1 VVQQETNSSS
11 VTEWLD
17 SRVQGKKLAARQ
29 MQVIGVLRSQP
40 RLASYGSVSDI
51 AAAASSNAS
60 TVTRTAQALEFKG
73 WADFQF
79 ELRSRFLASLS
90 ALEVA
95 AEHNG
100 HISSPA
106 QAAVSTDRANL
117 AHLERTLD
125 PATVRSIAEA
135 IAGARQTLI
144 VAAGSYAIPGKA
156 LEHNAVIAGYNVRL
170 LDADVAALTNTLA
183 RVTSEDLVIAIS
195 LWRVYDST
203 VRAMEIAH
211 NAGAAI
217 ASITDSAGSPVAEHA
232 AQRIVVPTE
241 GAGFFPSLTGAVAAV
256 QAIAVELASL
266 DRERS
271 NKNIAASERT
281 WDQMRI
287 MHPRSSS

>member
-1 VVQQETNSSS
+1 M
-11 VTEWLD
+11 TEWLD
-17 SRVQGKKLAARQ
+17 SRVQGRKLAARQ
-29 MQVIGVLRSQP
+29 MQVVGILRSQP

-51 AAAASSNAS
+51 AAAAASNAS
-60 TVTRTAQALEFKG
+60 TVTRTAQTLGFRG

-90 ALEVA
+90 AVEVA

-117 AHLERTLD
+117 AHFERTLD
-125 PATVRSIAEA
+125 AGTIHQIAKA
-135 IAGARQTLI
+135 IAAARQTFI

-156 LEHNAVIAGYNVRL
+156 LEHNAIIAGYNVRL
-170 LDADVAALTNTLA
+170 LDADVAALTNAIA
-183 RVTSEDLVIAIS
+183 RLGAEDLVIAIS

-203 VRAMEIAH
+203 IRAVDIAH
-211 NAGAAI
+211 NIGAPVV
-217 ASITDSAGSPVAEHA
+217 SITDSAGSPVAVHA
-232 AQRIVVPTE
+232 QHRIVVPTE

-271 NKNIAASERT
+271 NQNIAASERT

>member
-1 VVQQETNSSS
+1 MEEDFDSSTL
-11 VTEWLD
+11 TEWLD
-17 SRVQGKKLAARQ
+17 GRVQGRKLAARQ
-29 MQVIGVLRSQP
+29 LQVVGILRSQP

-51 AAAASSNAS
+51 AAAAASNAS
-60 TVTRTAQALEFKG
+60 TVTRTAQTLGFSG
-73 WADFQF
+73 WVDFQF

-106 QAAVSTDRANL
+106 QAAVSMDRANL
-117 AHLERTLD
+117 AHFERTLD
-125 PATVRSIAEA
+125 ADTLHSIAKA
-135 IAGARQTLI
+135 ISGARQTFI

-156 LEHNAVIAGYNVRL
+156 LEHNAIIAGYNVRL
-170 LDADVAALTNTLA
+170 LDADVAALTNAIA
-183 RVTSEDLVIAIS
+183 RLGAEDLVIAIS

-203 VRAMEIAH
+203 VRAVDIAH
-211 NAGAAI
+211 SLGTPI
-217 ASITDSAGSPVAEHA
+217 VSITDSAGSPVAVHA
-232 AQRIVVPTE
+232 DHRIVVPTE

-271 NKNIAASERT
+271 NQNIAASERT

>member
-1 VVQQETNSSS
+1 MNQEINSSTL
-11 VTEWLD
+11 TEWLD
-17 SRVQGKKLAARQ
+17 SRVQGRKLAARQ
-29 MQVIGVLRSQP
+29 LQVIGILRSQP

-51 AAAASSNAS
+51 AAAAASNAS
-60 TVTRTAQALEFKG
+60 TVTRTAQTLGFKG

-90 ALEVA
+90 AVEVA
-95 AEHNG
+95 AQHNG

-106 QAAVSTDRANL
+106 QAAVSTDRTNL

-125 PATVRSIAEA
+125 PDTVHAIAQA
-135 IAGARQTLI
+135 IAGARRTFI
-144 VAAGSYAIPGKA
+144 IAAGSYAIPGKA
-156 LEHNAVIAGYNVRL
+156 LEHNAIIAGHDVRL
-170 LDADVAALTNTLA
+170 LDADVAALSNAVA
-183 RVTSEDLVIAIS
+183 RLTPEDLVIVIS

-203 VRAMEIAH
+203 LRAIE
-211 NAGAAI
+211 AARTVGTPI

-232 AQRIVVPTE
+232 TQRIVVPTE

-271 NKNIAASERT
+271 TQNIGAAERS
-281 WDQMRI
+281 WELMKI

>member
-1 VVQQETNSSS
+1 VKQENDGSSLA
-11 VTEWLD
+11 EWLD
-17 SRVQGKKLAARQ
+17 SRVQGRKLASRQ
-29 MQVIGVLRSQP
+29 TQVVGILRSQP

-51 AAAASSNAS
+51 AAAAASNAS
-60 TVTRTAQALEFKG
+60 TVTRTAQTLGFKG

-95 AEHNG
+95 AEHND

-106 QAAVSTDRANL
+106 QAALSTDRSNL

-125 PATVRSIAEA
+125 VQAVHSIAKA
-135 IAGARQTLI
+135 IAGARQTFI
-144 VAAGSYAIPGKA
+144 VAGGSYAIPGKA
-156 LEHNAVIAGYNVRL
+156 LEHNAIIAGYNVRL
-170 LDADVAALTNTLA
+170 LDADVAALTNSIA
-183 RVTSEDLVIAIS
+183 RLGSEDLVIAIS

-203 VRAMEIAH
+203 MRAVEIAH
-211 NAGAAI
+211 NLGTPI
-217 ASITDSAGSPVAEHA
+217 VSVTDSAGSPVAVHAEH
-232 AQRIVVPTE
+232 RIVVPTE
-241 GAGFFPSLTGAVAAV
+241 GAGFFPSLTGAVTAV

-271 NKNIAASERT
+271 NQNIAASERT

>member
-1 VVQQETNSSS
+1 MEEDFDSSTL
-11 VTEWLD
+11 TEWLD
-17 SRVQGKKLAARQ
+17 DRVQGRKLAARQ
-29 MQVIGVLRSQP
+29 MQVIGILRSQP

-51 AAAASSNAS
+51 AAVAASNAS
-60 TVTRTAQALEFKG
+60 TVTRTAQSLGFKG
-73 WADFQF
+73 WVDFQF

-90 ALEVA
+90 AVEVA

-117 AHLERTLD
+117 AHFERTLD
-125 PATVRSIAEA
+125 ANTIHEIAKL
-135 IAGARQTLI
+135 IAGARQTFI

-156 LEHNAVIAGYNVRL
+156 LEHNAIIAGYNVRL
-170 LDADVAALTNTLA
+170 LDADVAALTNAIA
-183 RVTSEDLVIAIS
+183 RLGAEDLVIAIS

-203 VRAMEIAH
+203 MRAVDIAH
-211 NAGAAI
+211 NLGTPI
-217 ASITDSAGSPVAEHA
+217 VSITDSAGSPVAVHA
-232 AQRIVVPTE
+232 DHRIVVPTE
-241 GAGFFPSLTGAVAAV
+241 GAGFFPSLTGAVTAV

-271 NKNIAASERT
+271 NLNIAASERT

>member
-1 VVQQETNSSS
+1 MEEDFDSSTL
-11 VTEWLD
+11 TEWLD
-17 SRVQGKKLAARQ
+17 SRVQGRKLAARQ
-29 MQVIGVLRSQP
+29 MQVIGILRSQP

-51 AAAASSNAS
+51 AAVAASNAS
-60 TVTRTAQALEFKG
+60 TVTRTAQTLGFKG

-90 ALEVA
+90 AVEVA

-117 AHLERTLD
+117 AHFERTLD
-125 PATVRSIAEA
+125 AESIHNIATA
-135 IAGARQTLI
+135 IAGARQTFI

-156 LEHNAVIAGYNVRL
+156 LEHNAIIAGYNVRL
-170 LDADVAALTNTLA
+170 LDADVAALTNAIA
-183 RVTSEDLVIAIS
+183 RLGAEDLVIAIS

-203 VRAMEIAH
+203 MRAVEIAH
-211 NAGAAI
+211 NLGAPI
-217 ASITDSAGSPVAEHA
+217 VSITDSAGSPVAVHA
-232 AQRIVVPTE
+232 DHRIVVPTE
-241 GAGFFPSLTGAVAAV
+241 GAGFFPSLTGAVTAV

-271 NKNIAASERT
+271 NQNIAASERT

>member
-1 VVQQETNSSS
+1 MKHEVNASTL
-11 VTEWLD
+11 TEWLD
-17 SRVQGKKLAARQ
+17 SRVQGRKLAARQ
-29 MQVIGVLRSQP
+29 IQVIGILRSQP

-60 TVTRTAQALEFKG
+60 TVTRTAQTLGFKG

-90 ALEVA
+90 AVEVA

-106 QAAVSTDRANL
+106 QTAITTDRTNL

-125 PATVRSIAEA
+125 MDTVHSIAQA

-144 VAAGSYAIPGKA
+144 IAAGSYAIPGKA
-156 LEHNAVIAGYNVRL
+156 LEHNAIIAGYNVRL
-170 LDADVAALTNTLA
+170 LDADVAALTNAVA
-183 RVTSEDLVIAIS
+183 RLTSHDLVIAIS

-203 VRAMEIAH
+203 LRAVEFAH
-211 NAGAAI
+211 NVGTPI
-217 ASITDSAGSPVAEHA
+217 ASITDSAGSPVAAHA
-232 AQRIVVPTE
+232 AHRIVVPTE
-241 GAGFFPSLTGAVAAV
+241 SAGFFPSLTGAVSAA
-256 QAIAVELASL
+256 QAITVELATL
-266 DRERS
+266 DRDKS
-271 NKNIAASERT
+271 NQNIAASERA
-281 WDQMRI
+281 WDQLRI

>member
-1 VVQQETNSSS
+1 MEEDFDSSTL
-11 VTEWLD
+11 TEWLD
-17 SRVQGKKLAARQ
+17 GRVQGRKLAARQ
-29 MQVIGVLRSQP
+29 MQVIGILRSQP

-51 AAAASSNAS
+51 AAVAASNAS
-60 TVTRTAQALEFKG
+60 TVTRTAQTLGFKG

-90 ALEVA
+90 AVEVA

-117 AHLERTLD
+117 AHFERTLD
-125 PATVRSIAEA
+125 ADTIHEIAKA
-135 IAGARQTLI
+135 IAGARQTFI

-156 LEHNAVIAGYNVRL
+156 LEHNAIIAGYNIRL
-170 LDADVAALTNTLA
+170 LDADVAALTNAIA
-183 RVTSEDLVIAIS
+183 RLGAEDLVIAIS

-203 VRAMEIAH
+203 MRAVEIAH
-211 NAGAAI
+211 NLGTPVV
-217 ASITDSAGSPVAEHA
+217 SITDSAGSPVAVHA
-232 AQRIVVPTE
+232 KHRIVVPTE
-241 GAGFFPSLTGAVAAV
+241 GAGFFPSLTGAVTAV

-271 NKNIAASERT
+271 TQNIAASERT

-287 MHPRSSS
+287 MHHRSTS

>member
-1 VVQQETNSSS
+1 MEEDFDSSTL
-11 VTEWLD
+11 TEWLD
-17 SRVQGKKLAARQ
+17 SRVQGRKLAARQ
-29 MQVIGVLRSQP
+29 MQVVGILRSQP

-51 AAAASSNAS
+51 AAAANSNAS
-60 TVTRTAQALEFKG
+60 TVTRTAQTLGFKG

-90 ALEVA
+90 AVEVA

-117 AHLERTLD
+117 AHFERTLD
-125 PATVRSIAEA
+125 ADTIHQIAQA
-135 IAGARQTLI
+135 IAGARQTFI

-156 LEHNAVIAGYNVRL
+156 LEHNAIIAGYNVRL
-170 LDADVAALTNTLA
+170 LDADVAALTNAIA
-183 RVTSEDLVIAIS
+183 RLGAEDLVIAIS

-203 VRAMEIAH
+203 IRAVDIAH
-211 NAGAAI
+211 NIGAPVV
-217 ASITDSAGSPVAEHA
+217 SITDSAGSPVSVR
-232 AQRIVVPTE
+232 AQHRIVVPTE

-271 NKNIAASERT
+271 NQNIAASERT

>member
-1 VVQQETNSSS
+1 MEEDFDSSTL
-11 VTEWLD
+11 TEWLD
-17 SRVQGKKLAARQ
+17 SRVQGRKLAARQ
-29 MQVIGVLRSQP
+29 MQVIGILRSQP

-51 AAAASSNAS
+51 AAVAASNAS
-60 TVTRTAQALEFKG
+60 TVTRTAQTLGFKG

-90 ALEVA
+90 AVEVA

-100 HISSPA
+100 HVSSPA

-117 AHLERTLD
+117 AHFERTLD
-125 PATVRSIAEA
+125 AETLHNIAKA
-135 IAGARQTLI
+135 IAGARQTFI

-156 LEHNAVIAGYNVRL
+156 LEHNAIIAGYNVRL
-170 LDADVAALTNTLA
+170 LDADVAALTNAIA
-183 RVTSEDLVIAIS
+183 RLGAEDLVIAIS

-203 VRAMEIAH
+203 MRAVEIAH
-211 NAGAAI
+211 NLGTPI
-217 ASITDSAGSPVAEHA
+217 VSITDSAGSPVAVHA
-232 AQRIVVPTE
+232 DHRIVVPTE

-271 NKNIAASERT
+271 NQNIAASERT

-287 MHPRSSS
+287 MHPRSTS